1 MFFFFVQIEENKK
14 KNVTTN
20 NVVKQFKSLC
30 VVYQKCTRRGTNT
43 HTSSS
48 ILTSYH
54 SLICHIKSLYFE
66 MKLDTLSWKYIQ
78 IFFVVIIYW
87 VISILTVFVNKTLLS
102 IDQLD
107 VDAPIFIAWFQC
119 LVSAI
124 ICFILSNLS
133 KTFPQVVQFPEGNP
147 FNAATVRNVL
157 PLSMLYI
164 AMISTNNYCLKFVD
178 VTFYYVGRSLTTVFN
193 VILSYLI
200 LGQTTSV
207 SCLICCFAVVC
218 GFFLGVDQE
227 NLSGSFSLVGTLFG
241 VISSFSLAYY
251 SIQIKKVLPL
261 VNNQIWLLSYF
272 NNVYATILFIPLLA
286 FEAKE
291 LSNYSKLTEYKF
303 LVLMIIGGVCGLSI
317 GYVTVLQV
325 QVTSPLTHNISGT
338 AKSCFQTVLASFWY
352 NQWKSSVWWFSN
364 AIVLGGSAAYTIVK
378 NREMEKKYRPIVYNR
393 C

>member
-1 MFFFFVQIEENKK
+1 M
-14 KNVTTN
+14 
-20 NVVKQFKSLC
+20 
-30 VVYQKCTRRGTNT
+30 
-43 HTSSS
+43 
-48 ILTSYH
+48 SY
-54 SLICHIKSLYFE
+54 LE
-66 MKLDTLSWKYIQ
+66 MKLDTLSLKYIQ
-78 IFFVVIIYW
+78 IFFVVVIYW

-102 IDQLD
+102 VDQLD

-124 ICFILSNLS
+124 ICFMLSRLS
-133 KTFPQVVQFPEGNP
+133 KIFPKVVQFPEGNP
-147 FNAATVRNVL
+147 FNPLTVRNVL
-157 PLSMLYI
+157 PLSILYI
-164 AMISTNNYCLKFVD
+164 SMISTNNYCLKFVD

-200 LGQTTSV
+200 LGQTTSI
-207 SCLICCFAVVC
+207 SCLLCCFAVVC

-241 VISSFSLAYY
+241 VLSSFSLACY
-251 SIQIKKVLPL
+251 SIQIKKVLPA

-303 LVLMIIGGVCGLSI
+303 LFLMIIGGVCGLSI

-352 NQWKSSVWWFSN
+352 NQWKSSIWWVSN
-364 AIVLGGSAAYTIVK
+364 VIVLGGSAAYTIVK

-393 C
+393 